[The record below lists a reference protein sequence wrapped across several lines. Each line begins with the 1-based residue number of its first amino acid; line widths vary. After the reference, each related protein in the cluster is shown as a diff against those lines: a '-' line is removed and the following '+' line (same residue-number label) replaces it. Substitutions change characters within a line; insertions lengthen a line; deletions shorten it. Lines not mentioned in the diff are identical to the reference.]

1 MSTATTRAPS
11 SGALPA
17 GAPSRRPSLA
27 RAEVHRFAARR
38 LVRLLL
44 ALSALLLVG
53 GMVLVALDHAQT
65 TPEIVAEAT
74 ERRQAA
80 LDEQEGFRQ
89 QCLQQPVPPDV
100 PAGTTPEQLCGT
112 PATID
117 QLGTVDDFLAKRPFT
132 LDGVGRDGLLA
143 VATATAGLAFLLGAT
158 FVGAE
163 WSTRSMVA
171 LLFWEPRRLRVMAT
185 KLAVLAGASAVLGVL
200 AQATW
205 LLVARVLIAPT
216 RGTTAVPDGTWGE
229 LLAGAGRGVV
239 LVVLLGL
246 LGFGIAN
253 LLRNTAA
260 AFGAAFVWFV
270 VAENVLR
277 GLVPVLRPYL
287 LTESAAALLTEGGAR
302 VYVDE
307 PSFDGTGSFTTSREI
322 VVGNLQGGLVL
333 AAVVAAVVALGVL
346 LFARRDLD

>member
-1 MSTATTRAPS
+1 MSTTVTPPAADPVADTTS
-11 SGALPA
+11 
-17 GAPSRRPSLA
+17 SRRPSLA
-27 RAEVHRFAARR
+27 RAEVHRLRSRR

-44 ALSALLLVG
+44 ALSVLLFLG
-53 GMVLVALDHAQT
+53 GTVLSTLEYAQT

-74 ERRQAA
+74 ERRQAV

-89 QCLQQPVPPDV
+89 DCLAQPVPPDV

-112 PATID
+112 PTTIE
-117 QLGTVDDFLAKRPFT
+117 QLGSVENFLDKRPFT
-132 LDGVGRDGLLA
+132 LDGDGRGGLLA
-143 VATATAGLAFLLGAT
+143 VAIATAGLAFLLGAT
-158 FVGAE
+158 YVGAE

-185 KLAVLAGASAVLGVL
+185 KLLVLAAASAALGVL
-200 AQATW
+200 AQGAW
-205 LLVARVLIAPT
+205 LLVARYVLAAT
-216 RGTTAVPDGTWGE
+216 RGTTAVPAGTWSE
-229 LLAGAGRGVV
+229 LIAGAGRGVL

-270 VAENVLR
+270 VAENLLR
-277 GLVPVLRPYL
+277 GLLPASQPYL
-287 LTESAAALLTEGGAR
+287 LTDSAAALLTQGGSR
-302 VYVDE
+302 VYVNE
-307 PSFDGTGSFTTSREI
+307 PNVDGQGVFTNSREI
-322 VVGNLQGGLVL
+322 IISNVHGGLVL
-333 AAVVAAVVALGVL
+333 TAVVAAVVTLGVV